1 MCYGMQQAQTVPE
14 MQVHWTQSQAPAV
27 GKECGITTSSK
38 RSDRTVVLCHQSIE
52 VLKIKPQWDVKGGEL
67 QIWETVKNKNKK
79 PHYDEIGQ
87 IKPVYAV
94 EQLFTMCM
102 NINHW
107 PLVNDSPRC
116 SVTPRKRTRLQRKN
130 KAPMTRAE
138 VRKAFCWWPKYTH

>member
-1 MCYGMQQAQTVPE
+1 MRYGMQQAQTVPE

-52 VLKIKPQWDVKGGEL
+52 VLKIKPQGRGVTNLGNCKKK
-67 QIWETVKNKNKK
+67 KN
-79 PHYDEIGQ
+79 HYDEIGQ

-138 VRKAFCWWPKYTH
+138 VRKAFCWGPKYTH